1 MSGRLSLPHPAWR
14 WPAWGWAAAGSLLL
28 WLALSAGTASF
39 SLASLAGVGVSA
51 AFLTLVALGQM
62 LVIASGNGHIDLS
75 LPGII
80 TLAAFLSLILSGGRT
95 AGLIWALPA
104 VIGAGLASG
113 AVNAF
118 LVAGLRLPAIIAT
131 LAVGYGLETASILA
145 NRRFTTYGVSPLL
158 KAVVTARLAGVPLMV
173 LIALLA
179 AGLFALLL
187 ARTGFGRMLFA
198 LGQSAA
204 AADKAGIRRGRVLGA
219 AFLGSGVLAALTGM
233 LLSAY
238 AGGAFLEIGKPYL
251 LPSVGAVVLGGTP
264 IFGGRASAVG
274 CWWGALFLTLLVTT
288 LQLLGLAPGM
298 QDVIEGLIII
308 AILALGRRTATA

>member
-1 MSGRLSLPHPAWR
+1 
-14 WPAWGWAAAGSLLL
+14 
-28 WLALSAGTASF
+28 
-39 SLASLAGVGVSA
+39 
-51 AFLTLVALGQM
+51 
-62 LVIASGNGHIDLS
+62 
-75 LPGII
+75 
-80 TLAAFLSLILSGGRT
+80 
-95 AGLIWALPA
+95 
-104 VIGAGLASG
+104 
-113 AVNAF
+113 
-118 LVAGLRLPAIIAT
+118 
-131 LAVGYGLETASILA
+131 
-145 NRRFTTYGVSPLL
+145 
-158 KAVVTARLAGVPLMV
+158 
-173 LIALLA
+173 
-179 AGLFALLL
+179 
-187 ARTGFGRMLFA
+187 
-198 LGQSAA
+198 
-204 AADKAGIRRGRVLGA
+204 VLGA